1 MNKENEIRKKEEELA
16 AAKLI
21 MRRLQAELDA
31 IVLEIKASKDRSIN
45 TDKQAMT
52 KNAEVSLAI
61 QQVLAKEKELLNLNR
76 QVLKVAD

>member
-16 AAKLI
+16 DAKLT

>member
-1 MNKENEIRKKEEELA
+1 MELKKMNKENEIRKKEEELA

-76 QVLKVAD
+76 

>member
-76 QVLKVAD
+76 

>member
-1 MNKENEIRKKEEELA
+1 MKSKKEEELA

>member
-1 MNKENEIRKKEEELA
+1 MNQLLNEIRKKEEELA

-76 QVLKVAD
+76 

>member
-31 IVLEIKASKDRSIN
+31 IVLEI
-45 TDKQAMT
+45 
-52 KNAEVSLAI
+52 
-61 QQVLAKEKELLNLNR
+61 
-76 QVLKVAD
+76 